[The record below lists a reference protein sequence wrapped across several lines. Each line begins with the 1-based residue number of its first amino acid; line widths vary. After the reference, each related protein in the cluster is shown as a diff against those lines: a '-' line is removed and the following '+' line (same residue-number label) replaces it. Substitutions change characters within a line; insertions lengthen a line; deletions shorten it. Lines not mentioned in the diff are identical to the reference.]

1 MEHLHTLIIPHFEG
15 CRGHMKAIQLYHDLV
30 TDIEMYEIRI
40 RELERELMWIQRMEG
55 PRNKLV
61 AKYSDE
67 PVTHF
72 PHIPLDRLYNERIKK
87 IHDEIYKLHQ
97 LLKEMRQTKAEMESK
112 MRNLRSLKGKVAY
125 MRFVE
130 GKTLKQIAREMGY
143 SYDRIKQV
151 SMKLSAEMK
160 KAPAS

>member
-1 MEHLHTLIIPHFEG
+1 
-15 CRGHMKAIQLYHDLV
+15 MKAIQLYHDLV

-61 AKYSDE
+61 SRYTDE

-72 PHIPLDRLYNERIKK
+72 PHIPLDRLYNERIRK
-87 IHDEIYKLHQ
+87 IHNEIAKLHEM
-97 LLKEMRQTKAEMESK
+97 LKEMRQTKTEMEDK

-130 GKTLKQIAREMGY
+130 GKALKQIARETGY
-143 SYDRIKQV
+143 SLDRIKQI
-151 SMKLSAEMK
+151 SMKLSAELKK

>member
-1 MEHLHTLIIPHFEG
+1 
-15 CRGHMKAIQLYHDLV
+15 MKAIQLYHDLV

-61 AKYSDE
+61 SKYSDE

-72 PHIPLDRLYNERIKK
+72 PHIPLDRLYNERIRK
-87 IHDEIYKLHQ
+87 IHEEIARLNELVEEKRGA
-97 LLKEMRQTKAEMESK
+97 KMEMEAK
-112 MRNLRSLKGKVAY
+112 MRDMKSLEGKIAYLRY
-125 MRFVE
+125 VE
-130 GKTLKQIAREMGY
+130 GKTLKEIARELGY
-143 SYDRIKQV
+143 SAGYIRTVASK
-151 SMKLSAEMK
+151 K